1 MPEAICGRSHL
12 SGVEPFLNGIT
23 PLLRTVRSQVKQKSG
38 TFSGRPWLMQP
49 MSNSHKSIG
58 LRRRSRWGGAE
69 RVVVKM
75 ANKEEAQ
82 ALSVS
87 YRQAL
92 LTLGVFEVETVGRA
106 QAEDP
111 DTVDREKLALT
122 KLVLDSIEAYVAALF
137 GLSVEE
143 VHEGLA
149 SIPPADMEQAIRAR
163 IVEALS

>member
-1 MPEAICGRSHL
+1 
-12 SGVEPFLNGIT
+12 
-23 PLLRTVRSQVKQKSG
+23 
-38 TFSGRPWLMQP
+38 
-49 MSNSHKSIG
+49 
-58 LRRRSRWGGAE
+58 
-69 RVVVKM
+69 M

-111 DTVDREKLALT
+111 DTVDRGKLALT